1 MVKVKSKGEETFFF
15 LSEGTEFMYNTPTV
29 TRNCILKI
37 PLNNFLG
44 GYIPNGID
52 VKLQAAV

>member
-1 MVKVKSKGEETFFF
+1 
-15 LSEGTEFMYNTPTV
+15 MYNTPTV
-29 TRNCILKI
+29 TRNCILKT

-52 VKLQAAV
+52 VKLKAAV